1 MDARIL
7 VIGSSNIDFVLKTSY
22 VPAAGETLVTD
33 GSYGFVPGGKGANA
47 AVAAAKLGG
56 QSILCSRVG
65 DDAYGDRLLQI
76 LSESCV
82 DRRFVKVDETEQT
95 GLAAVMVEKGGN
107 NRIIVYSGAN
117 RNIGESDIENAM
129 RCYPDIVMA
138 NLEISG
144 MAAEF
149 LSRYAQ
155 VKGYPLVLDCGGVS
169 RSFDLRK
176 IKKIEILSPNENET
190 QILTGIHPDSLD
202 DCLKACMAL
211 YAMTDIKYIVLK
223 LGARGSFIYDGKY
236 CDICGPYE
244 VEAVDTTAAGD
255 AFTAALTLE
264 YYRNGGDIRNACRYG
279 NAVGALTVTKPGALT
294 SLPSKE
300 EVELFM
306 ETHSQ
311 T

>member
-22 VPAAGETLVTD
+22 VPVSDETLVTE

-47 AVAAAKLGG
+47 AITVARLGG
-56 QSILCSRVG
+56 ESVFCSRVG

-76 LSESCV
+76 FSENGI
-82 DRRFVKVDETEQT
+82 DRRFVRVDETEQT
-95 GLAAVMVEKGGN
+95 GLAAVLVEKNGS

-129 RCYPDIVMA
+129 RCLPDIIVA
-138 NLEISG
+138 NLEITAT
-144 MAAEF
+144 AAEF
-149 LSRYAQ
+149 LSRLAQ
-155 VKGYPLVLDCGGVS
+155 AKGHPVVLDCGGMS
-169 RSFDLRK
+169 KNFDLRR
-176 IKKIEILSPNENET
+176 IKKLEIISPNENET
-190 QILTGIHPDSLD
+190 QLLTGIHPDSLD
-202 DCLKACMAL
+202 DCLRACMAI
-211 YAMTDIKYIVLK
+211 YSKTDVKYVVLK
-223 LGARGSFIYDGKY
+223 LGARGSYIYDGKY

-255 AFTAALTLE
+255 AFTAALAFE
-264 YYRNGGDIRNACRYG
+264 YSRTGGDIYAACRYG
-279 NAVGALTVTKPGALT
+279 NAAGALAVTKPGALT
-294 SLPSKE
+294 SLPTKD

-306 ETHSQ
+306 ASHSQ